1 MKYNL
6 KQRVTTNVRYND
18 ITLVNIILYSKWINV
33 YSSIIIIK
41 HTILVQEYVYLC
53 FNFNFYLIF
62 ISILNKSGM

>member
-41 HTILVQEYVYLC
+41 HIILVEEYVYLC

>member
-41 HTILVQEYVYLC
+41 HTILVEEYVYLC

>member
-41 HTILVQEYVYLC
+41 HTILVEEYAYLC